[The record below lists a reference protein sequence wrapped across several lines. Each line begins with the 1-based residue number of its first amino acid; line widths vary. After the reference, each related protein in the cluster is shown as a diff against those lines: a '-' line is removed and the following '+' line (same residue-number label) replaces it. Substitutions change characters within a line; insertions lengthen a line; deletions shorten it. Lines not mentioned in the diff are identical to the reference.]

1 MFHLHPRLRL
11 LVQQEIS
18 KRSWKN
24 HHEEM
29 RRRKFM
35 EQQRLSLYL
44 AMLKHK
50 VYPNYFQFKD
60 QFYSHVRNI
69 DFFTFMTAK
78 CNERVHPEEVVV
90 DPIEEVTSPVSKASQ
105 KYRKKCY
112 CPKYIKSME

>member
-1 MFHLHPRLRL
+1 MLFHLHPRLRL

-24 HHEEM
+24 HHTEH
-29 RRRKFM
+29 RRRLFM
-35 EQQRLSLYL
+35 EQQRLSLYM

-69 DFFTFMTAK
+69 DFFEFMVSK
-78 CNERVHPEEVVV
+78 CNEKVHPSEIVV
-90 DPIEEVTSPVSKASQ
+90 EPVEKPTPPSKT
-105 KYRKKCY
+105 KPKRKKCV
-112 CPKYIKSME
+112 CPKYLQSFD